1 MSQLKQQQTIPYF
14 RTLCRYSLT
23 LISTLFFIQYDRDHY
38 TEHYK
43 QLLATIPEDEKE
55 IDITYF
61 RFFGLATYALPAA
74 RSTLAQMIYHRT
86 GVTDPETVRRQ
97 IIKSQE
103 SISTMREMQALRR
116 PSSCSILGINSRIS
130 REVYIGLVTSARSM
144 LTLAERSNAEQAATQ
159 AGTTQSTAGKHER
172 DHSQNSDT
180 EQAHK
185 KTKLTAHSLSKH
197 GQYANPVETWQ
208 RDTNDRSVLQEIP
221 VTVDVTNISDDT
233 ENGRSVS
240 RPSL

>member
-1 MSQLKQQQTIPYF
+1 MRPSQQHPTQSDDRQDDIRFEWQYQLPSKPRIRTELTNLGIELPQDLDRFIDDYRAIMEEFWHCRKGNPELTIMHNNARHNRIIVKMSQLKQQQTIPYF

-116 PSSCSILGINSRIS
+116 PSSCSILGRTSCNTSRHDTINCR
-130 REVYIGLVTSARSM
+130 
-144 LTLAERSNAEQAATQ
+144 
-159 AGTTQSTAGKHER
+159 
-172 DHSQNSDT
+172 
-180 EQAHK
+180 
-185 KTKLTAHSLSKH
+185 
-197 GQYANPVETWQ
+197 
-208 RDTNDRSVLQEIP
+208 
-221 VTVDVTNISDDT
+221 
-233 ENGRSVS
+233 
-240 RPSL
+240 